1 MHAVEEEHSEQPAE
15 HKSKNT
21 LSSLM
26 PIEVPYD
33 LTLKS
38 RSVPV

>member
-1 MHAVEEEHSEQPAE
+1 MHVVEDEHSEQPAG

-33 LTLKS
+33 LMLKS
-38 RSVPV
+38 RSAPV